1 MKYDIYL
8 QEAQGGVYV
17 TPLSAAGMFWLQ
29 AHFADEEWDII
40 SSGELFLSQDDA
52 KLLAEDILTAE
63 LTMIYRDKYWQIP
76 PDIL

>member
-17 TPLSAAGMFWLQ
+17 TPLTATGMFWLQ
-29 AHFADEEWDII
+29 AHFEDQEWDTI
-40 SSGELFLSQDDA
+40 SNGELFLCQEDA

-63 LTMIYRDKYWQIP
+63 LNLVYKDKY
-76 PDIL
+76 